1 MFYDGE
7 AQEEEEDIYNILLPN
22 VGDLPLTP
30 PSAVQS
36 NFISYFAP
44 DFLKPRHDQYVY
56 RLTNGLCVI
65 GLASTHLAFKE
76 QEGEGGG
83 ITAVDFNVAS
93 FTPPRAS
100 ISSESKSIDGTKG
113 SVAFLAPLEAI
124 LFDIDGTLCDSD
136 PQHYDAFRLMLQEV
150 YELSTF
156 FLHKD
161 WIMEQW
167 EKNYYISSIVGAT
180 NGSSLVVM
188 SEGTPYTEQSYKVS
202 ESFPYKRINKKWKEG
217 FHVTSMTT
225 AGNPWGL
232 VM

>member
-1 MFYDGE
+1 MIIIRKCLF
-7 AQEEEEDIYNILLPN
+7 
-22 VGDLPLTP
+22 
-30 PSAVQS
+30 
-36 NFISYFAP
+36 
-44 DFLKPRHDQYVY
+44 
-56 RLTNGLCVI
+56 NG
-65 GLASTHLAFKE
+65 S
-76 QEGEGGG
+76 
-83 ITAVDFNVAS
+83 
-93 FTPPRAS
+93 
-100 ISSESKSIDGTKG
+100 TKG

-202 ESFPYKRINKKWKEG
+202 ESFLYKWINKKWKEG

-225 AGNPWGL
+225 AGN
-232 VM
+232 

>member
-1 MFYDGE
+1 MVKHHQTTSANQE
-7 AQEEEEDIYNILLPN
+7 QEEEEDIYNILLPN

-44 DFLKPRHDQYVY
+44 DFLKPMHDQYVY
-56 RLTNGLCVI
+56 RHANGLCVI

-76 QEGEGGG
+76 QEGGGGG
-83 ITAVDFNVAS
+83 ITAVDFNVGKS
-93 FTPPRAS
+93 NR
-100 ISSESKSIDGTKG
+100 SEMK
-113 SVAFLAPLEAI
+113 
-124 LFDIDGTLCDSD
+124 
-136 PQHYDAFRLMLQEV
+136 V
-150 YELSTF
+150 YEFSTF

-202 ESFPYKRINKKWKEG
+202 ESFPYKWINKKWKEG
-217 FHVTSMTT
+217 FHVTSMTI
-225 AGNPWGL
+225 AGN
-232 VM
+232 